1 MTEISTLVCPKCQ
14 AAMRTYERSGLLI
27 DQCTDCRGIFLD
39 HGELQR
45 LIAAEG
51 AAPAEGSVSGRDEPV
66 DMDSWHRKKEYDP
79 ERRDSGDSENGAERA
94 GAVRHEESRGRR
106 GDGEPRRR
114 ESRFGGLMDLF
125 GGE

>member
-1 MTEISTLVCPKCQ
+1 MTEISPLVCPKCQ

-51 AAPAEGSVSGRDEPV
+51 AAPAEASVAGRDEPV

-79 ERRDSGDSENGAERA
+79 ERRDSGDREHGEERA
-94 GAVRHEESRGRR
+94 GVVRYEDPRGGR
-106 GDGEPRRR
+106 GEPEPRRR